1 MKRNTTI
8 AMTLTVLAVFG
19 LATLAVAGWGRGYGH
34 MGGYGYGPMGGPGMM
49 GPGWQQGCGYADLSP
64 EESAAL
70 EKQRT
75 AFLEATDGLRQQ
87 LYEKNLAL
95 QSELAKEDPDTG
107 NASKLQSEISE
118 LRNELDQKRLDY
130 EIQAR
135 KTAPNLRRGYG
146 GGYGPC
152 GGGYGP
158 MMGYGARGG
167 GYGPMMG
174 YGPRGGGYC
183 GQ

>member
-8 AMTLTVLAVFG
+8 VMTLTVVAVFG

-34 MGGYGYGPMGGPGMM
+34 MMGYGPMGGPGMM
-49 GPGWQQGCGYADLSP
+49 GPGWQQGGGYYGNLSP
-64 EESAAL
+64 EEGAAL
-70 EKQRT
+70 AKQRE
-75 AFLEATDGLRQQ
+75 AFFEATDGIRQQ
-87 LYEKNLAL
+87 LYEKNQAL
-95 QSELAKEDPDTG
+95 QSELAKEAPDTDK
-107 NASKLQSEISE
+107 ASQLQSEISE
-118 LRNELDQKRLDY
+118 LRNELDQKRLDF

-135 KTAPNLRRGYG
+135 KAAPNFRRGY
-146 GGYGPC
+146 

-158 MMGYGARGG
+158 MMGYGPRG

-183 GQ
+183 WQ

>member
-8 AMTLTVLAVFG
+8 VTTLTVLAVFG
-19 LATLAVAGWGRGYGH
+19 LATLALAGWGRGYGH
-34 MGGYGYGPMGGPGMM
+34 MMGYGPMGGPGMM
-49 GPGWQQGCGYADLSP
+49 GSGWHRGYYGDVSP

-75 AFLEATDGLRQQ
+75 AFFEATRDIRQQ
-87 LYEKNLAL
+87 LYEKDLAL
-95 QSELAKEDPDTG
+95 QSELAQDEPDTG
-107 NASKLQSEISE
+107 KAAQLQSEISD
-118 LRNELDQKRLDY
+118 LRSELDQKRLEF

-135 KTAPNLRRGYG
+135 KSSPDLRRGY
-146 GGYGPC
+146 
-152 GGGYGP
+152 
-158 MMGYGARGG
+158 GG

-183 GQ
+183 WR

>member
-8 AMTLTVLAVFG
+8 VTTLTVMAVFG
-19 LATLAVAGWGRGYGH
+19 LATLALAGWGRGYGH
-34 MGGYGYGPMGGPGMM
+34 MMGYGYGPMGGPGMM
-49 GPGWQQGCGYADLSP
+49 GPGWHRGYYGNVSP

-75 AFLEATDGLRQQ
+75 AFFEATRDIRQQ
-87 LYEKNLAL
+87 LYEKDLAL
-95 QSELAKEDPDTG
+95 QSELAQDAPDTG
-107 NASKLQSEISE
+107 KAAQLQSEISD
-118 LRNELDQKRLDY
+118 LRSELDQKRLAF

-135 KTAPNLRRGYG
+135 KSSPDFRRGDG
-146 GGYGPC
+146 GGYGP
-152 GGGYGP
+152 
-158 MMGYGARGG
+158 RG

-183 GQ
+183 WR